1 MKESVSVR
9 FLYGTVPGRLALRLL
24 TQPGVSKAAGRFLS
38 SHASAGIVPH
48 YIRKHGIDLTGVE
61 VPEGGF
67 PSFNAFFTRR
77 RRDAFAGLEYDT
89 EYFCDAEGRRR
100 NVPGDSCDAD
110 CKSMHN
116 INETV
121 IGNED
126 SGNPENSA
134 NLSTGL
140 SGCLHSPCDGFLTP
154 IPIRGNAIFDVKHTR
169 FSLEDLLRDRALAAR
184 FRDGL
189 ALVFRLTP
197 ANYHRYCYAADGT
210 VLRHRKI
217 SGKLHCVRPIALR
230 EIPVFAQ
237 NSREYQLIR
246 TKKFGMMVQMEIGAL
261 LVGRICNE
269 RLTMETNYVHAREE
283 KGYFEFG
290 GSTII
295 LLLEKDA
302 VRFCKKLYERTNENG
317 EIPVRAGEEI
327 ADRC

>member
-1 MKESVSVR
+1 MQESASLR
-9 FLYGTVPGRLALRLL
+9 FLYGTAPGRMALRLL
-24 TQPGVSKAAGRFLS
+24 VRPGISKAAGRFLS
-38 SHASAGIVPH
+38 SRMSAWIVP
-48 YIRKHGIDLTGVE
+48 YFIRKHEIDMSGVE

-67 PSFNAFFTRR
+67 PSFNAFFSRR
-77 RRDAFAGLEYDT
+77 RRNAFAAYPDG
-89 EYFCDAEGRRR
+89 FSDAERGAGHAADDTAGGGSSGRTCAGRL
-100 NVPGDSCDAD
+100 
-110 CKSMHN
+110 
-116 INETV
+116 I
-121 IGNED
+121 
-126 SGNPENSA
+126 
-134 NLSTGL
+134 
-140 SGCLHSPCDGFLTP
+140 SPCDGFLTP
-154 IPIRGNAIFDVKHTR
+154 IPIRSGTIFDIKHTR
-169 FSLEDLLRDRALAAR
+169 FSLVDLLKDKVLAAH

-246 TKKFGMMVQMEIGAL
+246 TKEFGLMAQMEIGAL
-261 LVGRICNE
+261 LVGRIRNE
-269 RLTMETNYVHAREE
+269 RLTMESNHVHAREE

-290 GSTII
+290 GSTIL

-302 VRFCKKLYERTNENG
+302 VRFREDLYARRNADG

-327 ADRC
+327 AAAR

>member
-1 MKESVSVR
+1 MKESASIR
-9 FLYGTVPGRLALRLL
+9 FLYGTVPGRLMLRFL

-38 SHASAGIVPH
+38 SRASAWIVPH

-61 VPEGGF
+61 LPEGGF

-77 RRDAFAGLEYDT
+77 RRDAFTGLEHDAGD
-89 EYFCDAEGRRR
+89 FCDAAGRRR
-100 NVPGDSCDAD
+100 NVPGDTD
-110 CKSMHN
+110 
-116 INETV
+116 
-121 IGNED
+121 D
-126 SGNPENSA
+126 SAVASA
-134 NLSTGL
+134 
-140 SGCLHSPCDGFLTP
+140 GCLFSPCDGFLTP
-154 IPIRGNAIFDVKHTR
+154 IPIRGNALFDVKHTR

-246 TKKFGMMVQMEIGAL
+246 TKKFGLMVQMEIGAL
-261 LVGRICNE
+261 LVGKICNE
-269 RLTMETNYVHAREE
+269 RLTMETNHVHAREE

-302 VRFCKKLYERTNENG
+302 VRFREKLYERTNEDG
-317 EIPVRAGEEI
+317 EIPVRAGERIVEFLKI
-327 ADRC
+327 M